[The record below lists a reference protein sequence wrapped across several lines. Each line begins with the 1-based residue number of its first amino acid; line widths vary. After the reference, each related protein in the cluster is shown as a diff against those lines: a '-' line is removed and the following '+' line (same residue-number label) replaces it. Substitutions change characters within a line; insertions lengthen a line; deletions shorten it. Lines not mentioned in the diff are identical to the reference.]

1 MIDAVTRG
9 ERLGALRQRMGEAEL
24 DLVALAPSD
33 NLRYVVG
40 FSPFADERACMLL
53 VTSESAL
60 VLMPSLNAEQAA
72 AKAPELELVTW
83 DDDAGPLDALRGM
96 LERVGGAAARR
107 TGVDPEMRADHLL
120 LLQEAIPNTTFVTA
134 SVAVRPLREV
144 KSAEELRLLQA
155 AAQAADDAV
164 RAACSAC
171 RPGAMELD
179 VGEAAAAAFHAAGCQ
194 EVLFTIVAGGPNG
207 AYPHHDSGRRA
218 LGAGDAVVI
227 DIGARLDGYA
237 SDITRMAFVGVPT
250 ARYLEVHGVVEA
262 AVQAGLGATRA
273 GATCH
278 DVDAAARSAIE
289 DAGFGE
295 YFVHRTGHGLGLSVH
310 ESPWIMRGEDVE
322 LRVGMVHSIEPGI
335 YLPGEFGVRLE
346 EIVHVTADG
355 CERFSRLSREAH
367 VVDLD

>member
-1 MIDAVTRG
+1 MIDAATRG
-9 ERLGALRQRMGEAEL
+9 ERLLALRRRMGEAEL

-33 NLRYVVG
+33 NLRYLVG

-53 VTSESAL
+53 VTHDSAL

-83 DDDAGPLDALRGM
+83 NDDAGPEDALRGT

-107 TGVDPEMRADHLL
+107 AGVDPEMRAEHFM
-120 LLQEAIPNTTFVTA
+120 LLQEVIPEATFVTA
-134 SVAVRPLREV
+134 SVVVRPLREV
-144 KSAEELRLLQA
+144 KSDEELRLLDA
-155 AAQAADDAV
+155 AARAADEAI

-171 RPGAMELD
+171 RPGASELD
-179 VGEAAAAAFHAAGCQ
+179 IAEAAAAAFRANGCE

-207 AYPHHDSGRRA
+207 AYPHHHTGRRA
-218 LGAGDAVVI
+218 LAAADAVVI
-227 DIGARLDGYA
+227 DIGARLNGYA
-237 SDITRMAFVGVPT
+237 SDITRMAVVGAPSE
-250 ARYLEVHGVVEA
+250 RYLEAHRVVEA
-262 AVQAGLGATRA
+262 AVQAALGATRA

-278 DVDAAARSAIE
+278 DVDAAARGAIE
-289 DAGFGE
+289 EAGFGE

-310 ESPWIMRGEDVE
+310 EPPWIMRGEDVE

-335 YLPGEFGVRLE
+335 YLPGELGVRLE

-355 CERFSRLSREAH
+355 CERFSRLSREPH
-367 VVDLD
+367 VVEVD

>member
-1 MIDAVTRG
+1 MIDAATRG
-9 ERLGALRQRMGEAEL
+9 ERLGALRRRMGEAEL

-33 NLRYVVG
+33 NLRYLVG
-40 FSPFADERACMLL
+40 FSPVADERACMLL
-53 VTSESAL
+53 VTPESAL
-60 VLMPSLNAEQAA
+60 VLMPSLNAKQAA

-83 DDDAGPLDALRGM
+83 DDDAGPVDALRST
-96 LERVGGAAARR
+96 LERGGGAAARR
-107 TGVDPEMRADHLL
+107 AGVDPEMRAEHFM
-120 LLQEAIPNTTFVTA
+120 LLQEAIPDATFMTA

-144 KSAEELRLLQA
+144 KSDEELRLLSA

-171 RPGAMELD
+171 RQGASELD
-179 VGEAAAAAFHAAGCQ
+179 VAEAAAAAFHASGCE

-207 AYPHHDSGRRA
+207 AFPHHHSGRRA
-218 LGAGDAVVI
+218 IDAGDAVVI
-227 DIGARLDGYA
+227 DIGARLNGYA
-237 SDITRMAFVGVPT
+237 SDITRMAFVGAPVE
-250 ARYLEVHGVVEA
+250 RYLEVHRVVEA
-262 AVQAGLGATRA
+262 AVQAGLEATRA

-278 DVDAAARSAIE
+278 DVDAAARGAIE
-289 DAGFGE
+289 EAGFGE

-310 ESPWIMRGEDVE
+310 EPPWIMRGEDVE

-355 CERFSRLSREAH
+355 CERFSRLSREPH
-367 VVDLD
+367 IVEVD